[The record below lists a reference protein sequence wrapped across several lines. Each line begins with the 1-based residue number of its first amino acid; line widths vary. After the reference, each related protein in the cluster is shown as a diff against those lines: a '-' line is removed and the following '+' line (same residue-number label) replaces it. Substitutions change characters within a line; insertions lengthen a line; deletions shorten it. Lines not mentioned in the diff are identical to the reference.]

1 MMSDESIISSSPSEK
16 DWKKIQLLA
25 LDVDGVMTDG
35 TVFVGPDGLEIKQFS
50 ILDGLGLVCLKKA
63 GVELAVIS
71 GRLSAAT
78 TTRMNEL
85 KFDHIIQGRKDKR
98 EALAEL
104 ARQLNLPP
112 EAVCYVGDDVID
124 VPAIE
129 YAGIGIAVAN
139 GVPAVLASADLITEK
154 KGGEGAVREVCDRI
168 LECRNESVLSLY
180 TSS

>member
-1 MMSDESIISSSPSEK
+1 MMSDESYNSGSPSPVA
-16 DWKKIQLLA
+16 WQKIQLLA
-25 LDVDGVMTDG
+25 LYVDGVMTDG
-35 TVFVGPDGLEIKQFS
+35 TIFVGPDGFELKQFS

-63 GVELAVIS
+63 GVDLAVVS

-78 TTRMNEL
+78 TSRMHEL

-104 ARQLNLPP
+104 LVQLKLQP

-139 GVPAVLASADLITEK
+139 GVQLALDSADWVTEK
-154 KGGEGAVREVCDRI
+154 KGGQGAVREVCDRI
-168 LECRNESVLSLY
+168 LESRNESVLSLS
-180 TSS
+180 TLS